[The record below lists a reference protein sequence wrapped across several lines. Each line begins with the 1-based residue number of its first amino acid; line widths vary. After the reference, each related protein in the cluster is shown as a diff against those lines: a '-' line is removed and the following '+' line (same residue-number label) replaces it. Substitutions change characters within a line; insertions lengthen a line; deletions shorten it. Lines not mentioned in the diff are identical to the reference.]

1 MWCAARAVVQ
11 GEREAGGGSGQARR
25 GREPAWRAQASGSE
39 AEGKQRKEGGREKKK
54 EKEKR
59 ERKENGKKEKEIEEK
74 KMGGRERKEKEG
86 GGKRWCAPAATATA
100 VGHTWRAAAGGGG
113 TRSEEREEKG
123 EGKKEGRDSR
133 RPVTTRRV
141 GWDRDGTRIEFGCR
155 VIQERLWGLG
165 FRV

>member
-1 MWCAARAVVQ
+1 MAR
-11 GEREAGGGSGQARR
+11 GRRDGEERE
-25 GREPAWRAQASGSE
+25 
-39 AEGKQRKEGGREKKK
+39 EGGKGGKKRK
-54 EKEKR
+54 KR
-59 ERKENGKKEKEIEEK
+59 KKGEGKKEKKIEKERK
-74 KMGGRERKEKEG
+74 WGKGGERKEKG
-86 GGKRWCAPAATATA
+86 GGAVRASGDRGRGRPRVACGPRE
-100 VGHTWRAAAGGGG
+100 VGHA
-113 TRSEEREEKG
+113 SEEREEKG